1 MNTLVELLANLQQ
14 MSKRYSQACTDVRA
28 RYALS
33 QLEVE
38 ILGYLKNN
46 PELDTASDIVKYRM
60 IPKANV
66 SQGVEQLIQRGYLS
80 RRQDGLDRRKIHL
93 LLRQEADEAVEAILA
108 VQQRFWAR
116 MLDGV
121 SQEEWR
127 QYQDVSRRIFEN
139 LNGEWSDNEWKTTTT
154 F

>member
-1 MNTLVELLANLQQ
+1 MNTLVELLANVQQ
-14 MSKRYSQACTDVRA
+14 MAKRYERACTEIRSQ
-28 RYALS
+28 YGLS

-66 SQGVEQLIQRGYLS
+66 SQGVEQLIRRGYLS

-93 LLRQEADEAVEAILA
+93 LLQREADQVVEAILA
-108 VQQRFWAR
+108 VQQHFWAR
-116 MLDGV
+116 MLKGI

-127 QYQDVSRRIFEN
+127 QYQDVSQRIFKN
-139 LNGEWSDNEWKTTTT
+139 LNGEWSEDEWKKTTT